1 MSISKT
7 PPGAGARVACW
18 PIQRIMAAGS
28 VRCRKTS
35 STGAG
40 RSMPVSNRSL
50 TLLLSVL
57 PRVARVGQHAFE
69 LAEMAGPEVGQELLH
84 RAETVRV
91 DHEEVTRALA
101 ALVDQPGLVQ
111 HLQVP
116 GDRLAGDV
124 EMAGDLTDRAGVAG
138 NKLED
143 GAPVG
148 FGERLEGRVGVH
160 GCRPRNPAR
169 RSVMRASAGTATAGP
184 IRPARASSSVRAW
197 CAKASTWPA
206 RAASRAAG
214 WPVALAR
221 SQPCTRMSKVVNPAR
236 TGPGMSPSGVTCR
249 RVRASPVPAAA
260 SAAADASA

>member
-1 MSISKT
+1 MSISQA

-35 STGAG
+35 SRGAG

-57 PRVARVGQHAFE
+57 PRVARVGQRAFE

-84 RAETVRV
+84 RAETVLV
-91 DHEEVTRALA
+91 DHEQVTRALA

-124 EMAGDLTDRAGVAG
+124 EMAGDLPDRAGVPG
-138 NKLED
+138 DQPED

-169 RSVMRASAGTATAGP
+169 RSVTGASAGTATAGP
-184 IRPARASSSVRAW
+184 IRPARVSSVRAW
-197 CAKASTWPA
+197 CA
-206 RAASRAAG
+206 
-214 WPVALAR
+214 
-221 SQPCTRMSKVVNPAR
+221 
-236 TGPGMSPSGVTCR
+236 
-249 RVRASPVPAAA
+249 
-260 SAAADASA
+260 

>member
-1 MSISKT
+1 MSISKA
-7 PPGAGARVACW
+7 PPAAGSRVACW
-18 PIQRIMAAGS
+18 PIQRTMAAGS

-50 TLLLSVL
+50 TLLSVL
-57 PRVARVGQHAFE
+57 PRVAGVGQRAFE

-91 DHEEVTRALA
+91 DHEQVTRALA

-138 NKLED
+138 NKPED

-160 GCRPRNPAR
+160 GCRPRKPAR
-169 RSVMRASAGTATAGP
+169 RSVTGASAGKATAGP
-184 IRPARASSSVRAW
+184 IRPARVSSVRAW

-214 WPVALAR
+214 WP
-221 SQPCTRMSKVVNPAR
+221 
-236 TGPGMSPSGVTCR
+236 
-249 RVRASPVPAAA
+249 
-260 SAAADASA
+260 